1 MGHLQNLITWAKAQG
16 VVISGIQPSKIPGRG
31 TGILATRK
39 IKAEEEILKV
49 PPGVL
54 RCLESVPLSV
64 REKLPA
70 DTTIQALLAADLA
83 LDKGA
88 NAAPWKAVLP
98 TMDDFEVGMPM
109 MWPRELKDLLP
120 LESRDNLLKREKEFQ
135 GNWSAFSEAFP
146 GVPYEEYTYAWL
158 VVNTRTF
165 YNETPET
172 LKYPWE
178 DRLALI
184 PVADLFNHTD
194 AGCKVYYSPEGYH
207 IVADRA
213 YKKGEEL
220 FISYSSHSNDYN
232 LLEYGFIP
240 DENPMDDVYI
250 DDVVFP
256 RLSESHKADLKRRDI
271 LGEYPLG
278 SSSEEFRRT
287 QGVLRLLSCTAEE
300 FAGFLDGEESG
311 QLVQERVDTYLLELL
326 EEFLSDI
333 VAKRLQAIRELKVG
347 REDQR
352 ALLAKRW
359 TQIERLVKQKIE
371 FYRGQKMSDSN

>member
-1 MGHLQNLITWAKAQG
+1 MIMGHLQNLITWAKTQG
-16 VVISGIQPSKIPGRG
+16 VSIRGIEPSSIPGRG

-39 IKAEEEILKV
+39 IKAEEEILTV
-49 PPGVL
+49 PLRVL
-54 RCLESVPLSV
+54 RRLESVSTTV

-70 DTTIQALLAADLA
+70 DTTIQGLLAADLA
-83 LDKGA
+83 LDKSPYFK
-88 NAAPWKAVLP
+88 PWRAVLP
-98 TMDDFEVGMPM
+98 KMKDFEAGIPM
-109 MWPRELKDLLP
+109 LWPRELSDLLP
-120 LESRDNLLKREKEFQ
+120 LESRDNLRKREREFQ
-135 GNWSAFSEAFP
+135 SNWSALRDAFP
-146 GVPYEEYTYAWL
+146 EVPYEEYTYAWM

-184 PVADLFNHTD
+184 PVADLFNHSD
-194 AGCKVYYSPEGYH
+194 DGCKVYYSPNAYH

-220 FISYSSHSNDYN
+220 FISYSRHSNDYN

-240 DENPMDDVYI
+240 DENSSDDVYI

-256 RLSESHKADLKRRDI
+256 KLSKSHKEELKKRDL

-278 SSSEEFRRT
+278 SSTEEFRRT
-287 QGVLRLLSCTAEE
+287 QGVLRLLCCSTKQFHE
-300 FAGFLDGEESG
+300 FLDAKEKGR
-311 QLVQERVDTYLLELL
+311 LVQDRVDEYLVGLL
-326 EEFLSDI
+326 EELLSDV
-333 VAKRLQAIRELKVG
+333 VAKRLQQIEELKVG

-352 ALLAKRW
+352 ALLTKRW
-359 TQIERLVKQKIE
+359 MQIEGLVRKKIE
-371 FYRGQKMSDSN
+371 IYRLSSN